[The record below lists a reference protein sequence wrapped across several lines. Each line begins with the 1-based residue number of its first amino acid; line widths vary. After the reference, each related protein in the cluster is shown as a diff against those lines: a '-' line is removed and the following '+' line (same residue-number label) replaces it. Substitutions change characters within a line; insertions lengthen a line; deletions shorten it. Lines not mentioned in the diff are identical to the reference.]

1 MNRNITGYVLLLLFA
16 LGMAH
21 VYSNVVV
28 PKPDRI
34 EQLENELRFQ
44 QEKLISAQILASELD
59 KVESLIEQN
68 LAASARDSLAADA
81 SLPFLNTMIE
91 TLSGLGCEIVEMKTH
106 PRDKT
111 ATGYIRTPYTVA
123 FRGSYQQFGDFINA
137 MEKSPRLVTLEFFKV
152 DNNLTQLNF
161 ARTFDDLKLHDF
173 AVKLSTLTLVRSDAG
188 AETTSAAGAN
198 NESGTEAEGDPS

>member
-1 MNRNITGYVLLLLFA
+1 MKRNIVGYLLLLLFA

-21 VYSNVVV
+21 VYTNVVV

-34 EQLENELRFQ
+34 QQLETELRFQ

-91 TLSGLGCEIVEMKTH
+91 TLSDLGCEIADMKTH

-111 ATGYIRTPYTVA
+111 ATGYIRTPYTVG
-123 FRGSYQQFGDFINA
+123 FRGSYKQFGTFINK
-137 MEKSPRLVTLEFFKV
+137 MEQSARLVTMEFFKV

-161 ARTFDDLKLHDF
+161 ARTFDDLKIHDF
-173 AVKLSTLTLVRSDAG
+173 TVKLSTLTLVRSDSGSDAD
-188 AETTSAAGAN
+188 AAN
-198 NESGTEAEGDPS
+198 TAEGVDF